1 MKEEQGKEY
10 QTNGQSLNV
19 SGDTGWTRCP
29 ICNVIWN
36 SSLVV
41 SGSWYPRRP
50 VKDCDLPLENL
61 PEKLCPDHVE
71 EIVIDGR
78 RKGIRRTVYQDQLN
92 EMNKNDLYCPACRS
106 EDLQYQGEQ
115 LDFRDKLPKSIWIC
129 NDCNALIIPA
139 MRYSYDE
146 NDVDAKI
153 VYCFYREDLQTKELN
168 EVWPDILRIIDSPG
182 VKIKST
188 V

>member
-1 MKEEQGKEY
+1 MGKQRRKGADEMKEIEIKDGE
-10 QTNGQSLNV
+10 S
-19 SGDTGWTRCP
+19 WARCP
-29 ICNVIWN
+29 ICNVIWDT
-36 SSLVV
+36 SLVLY
-41 SGSWYPRRP
+41 GCYFSWDVENRP
-50 VKDCDLPLENL
+50 LPPAKL
-61 PEKLCPDHVE
+61 PQKLCPDHVE

-146 NDVDAKI
+146 NDVEAKI

-188 V
+188 M